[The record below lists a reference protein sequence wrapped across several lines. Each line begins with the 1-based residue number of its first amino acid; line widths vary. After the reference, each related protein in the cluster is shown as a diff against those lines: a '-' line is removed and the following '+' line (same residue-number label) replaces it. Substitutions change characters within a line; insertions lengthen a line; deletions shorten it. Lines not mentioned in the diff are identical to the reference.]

1 MNPDTTSTDTTS
13 TDTTSTDTTRTG
25 SAVTI
30 TEIAEFLRQL
40 RALSRPGAADPT
52 RDAGNVTAERAGFLA
67 RKADLFARIA
77 AEHPGLIPP
86 SPTDGNPTDGDP
98 TDGDPTDGDPTDG
111 DPTDGD
117 PT

>member
-1 MNPDTTSTDTTS
+1 MNPDTTGSDTTS
-13 TDTTSTDTTRTG
+13 AG

-40 RALSRPGAADPT
+40 RALSRPGAADPG
-52 RDAGNVTAERAGFLA
+52 RDAGDATAAADVTAERAGFLA

-86 SPTDGNPTDGDP
+86 SPTDGDP
-98 TDGDPTDGDPTDG
+98 TDGDPT
-111 DPTDGD
+111 
-117 PT
+117 

>member
-13 TDTTSTDTTRTG
+13 TG

-30 TEIAEFLRQL
+30 TEIAEFLQQL

-52 RDAGNVTAERAGFLA
+52 RDTTTERAAFLA
-67 RKADLFARIA
+67 RKADLFTRIA
-77 AEHPGLIPP
+77 AAHPGLIPP
-86 SPTDGNPTDGDP
+86 SPTDGDP

-111 DPTDGD
+111 DPT
-117 PT
+117 